1 MAAMELPVLHSTTP
15 LAFEIVANN
24 QDGMRV
30 ELQTIGEAARFIS
43 TEFSGERAEAVDWR
57 HAAAALETAFRNSD
71 LVKHATEA
79 VHNLLETEG
88 MLSD

>member
-1 MAAMELPVLHSTTP
+1 MDLPVLNDTTP

-30 ELQTIGEAARFIS
+30 ELLTIGEAARFIS
-43 TEFSGERAEAVDWR
+43 TEFIGERMADVDWK
-57 HAAAALETAFRNSD
+57 HAAASLEEATRNPIFA
-71 LVKHATEA
+71 KHATEA
-79 VHNLLETEG
+79 VHALLKNEG

>member
-1 MAAMELPVLHSTTP
+1 MEVPVLHSTTQ
-15 LAFEIVANN
+15 LAFEIVAND

-30 ELQTIGEAARFIS
+30 ELQAIGEAARFIS
-43 TEFSGERAEAVDWR
+43 IEFSGERAEAVDWK
-57 HAAAALETAFRNSD
+57 HAAASLEAASRNSA

>member
-1 MAAMELPVLHSTTP
+1 
-15 LAFEIVANN
+15 
-24 QDGMRV
+24 MRV
-30 ELQTIGEAARFIS
+30 ELQTIGEAARFICDQ
-43 TEFSGERAEAVDWR
+43 FLGERAAEVDWK
-57 HAAAALETAFRNSD
+57 HAATALEAASGNLT